1 MSNSVTSRL
10 GDVING
16 YVVVTQYKDE
26 VILAE
31 AINPEN
37 PDKAVVWR
45 LDYEGEPYSGGYFS
59 NLLSAQKEFSKRAFG
74 W

>member
-1 MSNSVTSRL
+1 MGRI
-10 GDVING
+10 GDVIHG
-16 YVVVTQYKDE
+16 YEVVAQYKDE

-31 AINPEN
+31 AVNPEN

-45 LDYEGEPYSGGYFS
+45 LDYEKEPYSGGYFS

>member
-1 MSNSVTSRL
+1 MPNSITSRL
-10 GDVING
+10 GDIING

-31 AINPEN
+31 AVNPEN

-45 LDYEGEPYSGGYFS
+45 LDYCGEPYGGGYFD
-59 NLLSAQKEFSKRAFG
+59 NLLSAQHEFAMRAFG